1 MKLVMAACAALA
13 FAGCVAPGIPGMGG
27 MNPAGMAVNSAMAN
41 SNAQLQMQGAN
52 MMAAQASAQAAA
64 VRPGDEALSC
74 DALQTEMGVMFKDP
88 GFQAAVSSMGASAQT
103 QMDRAK
109 AAQASAAGLGVTSA
123 ITGVASS
130 MIPGM
135 GWLAGAAMQ
144 AQMAAAAAQ
153 IPAADRAR
161 AQMMG
166 DMTTMLPA
174 MYRGQRIHELA
185 TAKKC
190 AFLDQKPT

>member
-1 MKLVMAACAALA
+1 MKLVMAACAALTV
-13 FAGCVAPGIPGMGG
+13 AGCAGVPGMGA

-88 GFQAAVSSMGASAQT
+88 AFQAAVASAGASAQS

-123 ITGVASS
+123 ITG
-130 MIPGM
+130 
-135 GWLAGAAMQ
+135 
-144 AQMAAAAAQ
+144 
-153 IPAADRAR
+153 
-161 AQMMG
+161 
-166 DMTTMLPA
+166 
-174 MYRGQRIHELA
+174 
-185 TAKKC
+185 
-190 AFLDQKPT
+190 